1 MKSVVT
7 IMFLL
12 FIGISASA
20 WAQTA
25 SVEKGKA
32 VVDSKHCA
40 LCHKQGGVGKPM
52 AALVGT
58 NTDAFLKGAITD
70 PKKTL
75 GPQVPM
81 PTFALTDEQVRDV
94 IGYLRSVAKH

>member
-1 MKSVVT
+1 MKSVAT
-7 IMFLL
+7 IICLL
-12 FIGISASA
+12 FIGIAASA
-20 WAQTA
+20 WAQGA
-25 SVEKGKA
+25 SVDKGKA
-32 VVDSKHCA
+32 IVDSKHCA
-40 LCHKQGGVGKPM
+40 LCHKQGGVGKPIET
-52 AALVGT
+52 LVGT

-81 PTFALTDEQVRDV
+81 PAFALTNEQVQDV